1 MVCEVVRTAQ
11 EKRSRSRTWC
21 LLTINGQFR
30 WFFKCFYFYYN
41 RCYCSYCDCS
51 YCHCWSLLMTNSC
64 GKTTVNWLR
73 LHPVGLIS
81 VTIPIFRTLST
92 QGQMFSWYQFDIPI
106 LMRTYL
112 LFSIIQILNKRTSRV
127 QKTDWDVSTTATDKF
142 ILLCPALLII
152 HHEYKDRDVFLWIP
166 LKPLFILHIQYS
178 CRKKIA

>member
-1 MVCEVVRTAQ
+1 
-11 EKRSRSRTWC
+11 
-21 LLTINGQFR
+21 
-30 WFFKCFYFYYN
+30 
-41 RCYCSYCDCS
+41 
-51 YCHCWSLLMTNSC
+51 MTNSC

-152 HHEYKDRDVFLWIP
+152 HHEYKGKDVLLGTLLKLKTPLYRPYSIFMQKEDRLGLNLAPNSLLIFLKYLVSNKRQSQNID
-166 LKPLFILHIQYS
+166 LTMKFKAG
-178 CRKKIA
+178 KKSSGGCC

>member
-1 MVCEVVRTAQ
+1 
-11 EKRSRSRTWC
+11 
-21 LLTINGQFR
+21 
-30 WFFKCFYFYYN
+30 
-41 RCYCSYCDCS
+41 
-51 YCHCWSLLMTNSC
+51 MTNSC
-64 GKTTVNWLR
+64 GKTTVNWLQ
-73 LHPVGLIS
+73 LHPVGLNS

-152 HHEYKDRDVFLWIP
+152 HHEYKGRDVLLGTLLKLKTP
-166 LKPLFILHIQYS
+166 LYHPYSIFMQKEDRLGLHLAPNSLLNFWKRQSQKIDLTLKFKAG
-178 CRKKIA
+178 KKSSGGCC

>member
-1 MVCEVVRTAQ
+1 
-11 EKRSRSRTWC
+11 
-21 LLTINGQFR
+21 
-30 WFFKCFYFYYN
+30 
-41 RCYCSYCDCS
+41 
-51 YCHCWSLLMTNSC
+51 MTNSC

-152 HHEYKDRDVFLWIP
+152 HHEYKGRDVLLGTLLKLKTP
-166 LKPLFILHIQYS
+166 LYHPYSIFMQKEDRLGLHLAPNSLLNFWKRQSQKIDLTLKFKAG
-178 CRKKIA
+178 KKSSGGCC